1 MKIYKTHKK
10 LKTKEIIFVT
20 QLTKKKTLP
29 KINIKSNYLY

>member
-20 QLTKKKTLP
+20 QLTKKKHYQKL
-29 KINIKSNYLY
+29 I